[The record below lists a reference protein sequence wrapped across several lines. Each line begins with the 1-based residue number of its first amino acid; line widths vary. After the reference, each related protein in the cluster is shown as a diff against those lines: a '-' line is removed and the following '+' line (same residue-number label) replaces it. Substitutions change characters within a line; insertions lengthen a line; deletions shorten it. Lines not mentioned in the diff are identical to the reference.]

1 MRDRHVYIIG
11 KSGMGKSTLM
21 LSMIRQDILNGK
33 GVGVIDPHADL
44 VNRVLPYIPASR
56 VKDTILFDAETLPIG
71 LNFFSARTDAEKEL
85 ICDDVIVLFKRLSDS
100 WGERMDMVLRYTV
113 RTLAEI
119 DGATF
124 LDIYRMLADDYYRDS
139 VLREVKLRPLL
150 QFWHEVYPKFPHPVT
165 EQPILSR
172 MGKFAVNST
181 LRAIVGTVSS
191 LNFLNV
197 MQEGKILLCNL
208 SKPAIGADTCAIL
221 GAMVVSQFQLAAMRR
236 GKLNPANRR
245 PFYLFIDEFQ
255 TFQTSAFN
263 EIITES
269 RKYQLCLTLAN
280 QKLEDLDQ
288 KTRGAVQGVETS
300 VIFRPFD
307 HEAATLARSLPE
319 SFGADTLK
327 DLDRLEFVIRAGKAS
342 DSKRCYLEFP
352 PPPPKGFADAIRAAT
367 RASYPS
373 RRDSELGRVAA
384 EDDVVAGP
392 PPDAPPQVHSAGTP
406 VPRRAHTKLNGG

>member
-33 GVGVIDPHADL
+33 GVGVIDPHSDL
-44 VNRVLPYIPASR
+44 VKKVLPYIPASR

-85 ICDDVIVLFKRLSDS
+85 ICDDVIVLFKRLSES

-113 RTLAEI
+113 RTLAEVP
-119 DGATF
+119 GATF

-139 VLREVKLRPLL
+139 VLRQVKLQPLL
-150 QFWHEVYPKFPHPVT
+150 QFWREVYPKFPHPVT

-181 LRAIVGTVSS
+181 LRSIVGTVSS
-191 LNFLNV
+191 LNFFDV

-208 SKPAIGADTCAIL
+208 AKPAIGGDTSAIL
-221 GAMVVSQFQLAAMRR
+221 GAMLVSQFQLAAMRR
-236 GKLNPANRR
+236 GRLHPSKRR

-288 KTRGAVQGVETS
+288 KTRGAVQGVETTI
-300 VIFRPFD
+300 VFRPFE
-307 HEAATLARSLPE
+307 HEAATLARALPE
-319 SFGADTLK
+319 KFDAEMLK
-327 DLDRLEFVIRAGKAS
+327 DLDKLEFVIRAGKAS
-342 DSKRCYLEFP
+342 NTKRSHLDFP
-352 PPPPKGFADAIRAAT
+352 PAPPKGFAAEIQAAT
-367 RASYPS
+367 RAAYPLANPP
-373 RRDSELGRVAA
+373 DLQDAAVA
-384 EDDVVAGP
+384 DDVEAGP
-392 PPDAPPQVHSAGTP
+392 PPG
-406 VPRRAHTKLNGG
+406 

>member
-33 GVGVIDPHADL
+33 GVGVIDPHSDL
-44 VNRVLPYIPASR
+44 VKRVLPYIPASR

-119 DGATF
+119 EGATF

-139 VLREVKLRPLL
+139 VLRQVKLQPLL
-150 QFWHEVYPKFPHPVT
+150 QFWREVYPKFPHPVT

-181 LRAIVGTVSS
+181 LRSIVGTVSS
-191 LNFLNV
+191 LNFFEV

-208 SKPAIGADTCAIL
+208 SKPAIGADTSAIL
-221 GAMVVSQFQLAAMRR
+221 GAMLVSQFQLAAMRR
-236 GKLNPANRR
+236 GRLHPSKRR

-300 VIFRPFD
+300 IIFRPFD

-319 SFGADTLK
+319 SFSAEMLK
-327 DLDRLEFVIRAGKAS
+327 DLDKLEFVIRAGKAS
-342 DSKRCYLEFP
+342 NTKRCRLEFP
-352 PPPPKGFADAIRAAT
+352 PAPPKGFAAEIRTAT
-367 RASYPS
+367 RAAYPIAKAP
-373 RRDSELGRVAA
+373 DFDAA
-384 EDDVVAGP
+384 PADDDVSAGP
-392 PPDAPPQVHSAGTP
+392 PPG
-406 VPRRAHTKLNGG
+406 